1 MLPKL
6 VSRTVNSCF
15 VSFIVRTTFR
25 HHLTSIGVATKTR
38 EQTVDKLFGSN
49 SVAEAANEESM
60 NDRTAE
66 QLQFVRL
73 NNVDAVG

>member
-1 MLPKL
+1 
-6 VSRTVNSCF
+6 
-15 VSFIVRTTFR
+15 
-25 HHLTSIGVATKTR
+25 LTSIGVATKTR